1 MLDEFRIETT
11 SVGQYIDK
19 VEKKKI
25 KADQDVQREF
35 CWSNEMIN
43 NLIFS
48 TISKKRIYIPN
59 IILAEQN
66 KEDGTKVTY
75 IVDGGQRTEALRR
88 FIKDGHKIT
97 KSIRNRYVEYQGVK
111 LDEDGN
117 IMLDEYNDPIY
128 EMKEYDLVGKKFVDF
143 PEELKD
149 RLNSCV
155 LSTAIYQDCTQEE
168 TSDLVMLYNSTIAM
182 NVSQKSLTY
191 IGKHANKLKL
201 IKENNR
207 FLIDGTMLNENDKKK
222 GNWQRVIAECVMAM
236 FHFDNW
242 KKNPRDIC
250 SYLNE
255 NATEEEFDSLN
266 DYFNRLIPYSDKA
279 NNIEVAELFVSK
291 DMPVWMMAF
300 KRAEEYCSDYDFGR
314 FLIAFNDM
322 KEIEKNDTTW
332 IELDQDKHTK
342 DKKVML
348 KKVNY
353 IESLLKDFLHIKED
367 DSVENNE
374 VESKVNEV
382 QTEEFEKKVEETIDD
397 TEMETLDFVKKYVD
411 PDITEEDIDCC
422 WDYIN
427 SCVNKTK
434 IIKATSEMLAP
445 ENENSMMAMIAWADK
460 ENKNI
465 ATWLQRFSITHKTMS
480 KMSQKQRFEFMV
492 KNFLK
497 FEVMQ
502 MKVQTA

>member
-48 TISKKRIYIPN
+48 TISKKRIYIPD

-88 FIKDGHKIT
+88 FIKDDHKIT
-97 KSIRNRYVEYQGVK
+97 KSIRNRYVEYQCEK

-117 IMLDEYNDPIY
+117 VMLDEYNDPIY

-168 TSDLVMLYNSTIAM
+168 TSDLVMLYNSTVAM

-191 IGKHANKLKL
+191 IGKYANKLKH

-207 FLIDGTMLNENDKKK
+207 FLIDGTMLNENDKKR
-222 GNWQRVIAECVMAM
+222 GNWQRVIAECAMAM

-255 NATEEEFDSLN
+255 NATEEEFDNLN

-300 KRAEEYCSDYDFGR
+300 KRVEEYCSDYDFGR
-314 FLIAFNDM
+314 FLLAFNDM

-348 KKVNY
+348 KKVDY
-353 IESLLKDFLHIKED
+353 IEALLKDFLHIKED

-374 VESKVNEV
+374 VESKVDEI

-397 TEMETLDFVKKYVD
+397 TEMETLDFVRKYVD
-411 PDITEEDIDCC
+411 PEITDEDVDGY

-427 SCVNKTK
+427 GLARTR
-434 IIKATSEMLAP
+434 IIKENSEMLAP
-445 ENENSMMAMIAWADK
+445 ENENSMMAMLAWSEKDD
-460 ENKNI
+460 KNI
-465 ATWLQRFSITHKTMS
+465 STWLQRFSVSHKTMP
-480 KMSQKQRFEFMV
+480 KMSQRERFEYMK
-492 KNFLK
+492 KNYGK
-497 FEVMQ
+497 FETMQ
-502 MKVQTA
+502 VRMKSA

>member
-88 FIKDGHKIT
+88 FIKDDHKIT
-97 KSIRNRYVEYQGVK
+97 KSIRNRYVEYQCEK

-117 IMLDEYNDPIY
+117 VMLDEYNDPIY

-168 TSDLVMLYNSTIAM
+168 TSDLVMLYNSTVAM

-191 IGKHANKLKL
+191 IGKYANKLKH

-207 FLIDGTMLNENDKKK
+207 FLIDGTMLNENDKKR
-222 GNWQRVIAECVMAM
+222 GNWQRVIAECAMAM

-255 NATEEEFDSLN
+255 NATEEEFDNLN
-266 DYFNRLIPYSDKA
+266 DHFNRLIPYSDKA

-314 FLIAFNDM
+314 FLLAFNDM

-348 KKVNY
+348 KKVDY
-353 IESLLKDFLHIKED
+353 IEALLKDFLHIKED

-374 VESKVNEV
+374 VESKVDEI

-397 TEMETLDFVKKYVD
+397 TEMETLDFVRKYVD
-411 PDITEEDIDCC
+411 PEITDEDVDGY

-427 SCVNKTK
+427 GLVRTR
-434 IIKATSEMLAP
+434 IIKGNSEMLAP
-445 ENENSMMAMIAWADK
+445 ENENSMMAMLAWSEKYD
-460 ENKNI
+460 KNI
-465 ATWLQRFSITHKTMS
+465 STWLQRFSVSHKTMP
-480 KMSQKQRFEFMV
+480 KMSQRERFEYMK
-492 KNFLK
+492 KNYGK
-497 FEVMQ
+497 FETMQ
-502 MKVQTA
+502 VRMKSA

>member
-88 FIKDGHKIT
+88 FIKDDHKIT
-97 KSIRNRYVEYQGVK
+97 KSIRNRYVEYQCEK

-117 IMLDEYNDPIY
+117 VMLDEYNDPIY

-168 TSDLVMLYNSTIAM
+168 TSDLVMLYNSTVAM

-191 IGKHANKLKL
+191 IGKYANKLKH

-207 FLIDGTMLNENDKKK
+207 FLIDGTMLSENDKKR
-222 GNWQRVIAECVMAM
+222 GNWQRVIAECAMAM

-255 NATEEEFDSLN
+255 NATEEEFDNLN

-314 FLIAFNDM
+314 FLLAFNDM

-348 KKVNY
+348 KKIDY

-367 DSVENNE
+367 GSIENNKE
-374 VESKVNEV
+374 ESKVDEI
-382 QTEEFEKKVEETIDD
+382 QTEEFEKKVEETFDD
-397 TEMETLDFVKKYVD
+397 SEMETLDFVRKYVD
-411 PDITEEDIDCC
+411 PEITEEDVDGY

-427 SCVNKTK
+427 GLVRTR
-434 IIKATSEMLAP
+434 IIKGNSEMLAP
-445 ENENSMMAMIAWADK
+445 ENENSMMAMLAWSEKYD
-460 ENKNI
+460 KNI
-465 ATWLQRFSITHKTMS
+465 STWLQRFSVSHKTMP
-480 KMSQKQRFEFMV
+480 KMSQRERFEYMK
-492 KNFLK
+492 KNYEK
-497 FEVMQ
+497 FETMQ
-502 MKVQTA
+502 VRMKSA

>member
-1 MLDEFRIETT
+1 
-11 SVGQYIDK
+11 
-19 VEKKKI
+19 
-25 KADQDVQREF
+25 
-35 CWSNEMIN
+35 
-43 NLIFS
+43 
-48 TISKKRIYIPN
+48 
-59 IILAEQN
+59 
-66 KEDGTKVTY
+66 
-75 IVDGGQRTEALRR
+75 
-88 FIKDGHKIT
+88 
-97 KSIRNRYVEYQGVK
+97 
-111 LDEDGN
+111 
-117 IMLDEYNDPIY
+117 
-128 EMKEYDLVGKKFVDF
+128 
-143 PEELKD
+143 
-149 RLNSCV
+149 
-155 LSTAIYQDCTQEE
+155 
-168 TSDLVMLYNSTIAM
+168 
-182 NVSQKSLTY
+182 
-191 IGKHANKLKL
+191 
-201 IKENNR
+201 
-207 FLIDGTMLNENDKKK
+207 MLNENDKKK
-222 GNWQRVIAECVMAM
+222 GNWQRVIAECAMAM

-374 VESKVNEV
+374 VESKVDEI
-382 QTEEFEKKVEETIDD
+382 QTEEFEKKVEEIIDD
-397 TEMETLDFVKKYVD
+397 TEMETLDFVRKYVD
-411 PDITEEDIDCC
+411 PEITEEDIDGY

-427 SCVNKTK
+427 GLVRTR
-434 IIKATSEMLAP
+434 IIKGNSEMLAP
-445 ENENSMMAMIAWADK
+445 ENENSMMAMLAWSEK
-460 ENKNI
+460 EDKNI
-465 ATWLQRFSITHKTMS
+465 STWLQRFSVSHKTMP
-480 KMSQKQRFEFMV
+480 KMSQRERFEFMK
-492 KNFLK
+492 KNYGK
-497 FEVMQ
+497 FESMQ
-502 MKVQTA
+502 VRMKSA

>member
-43 NLIFS
+43 NLIYS

-59 IILAEQN
+59 IILAELI

-97 KSIRNRYVEYQGVK
+97 KSIRNRYVEYQGIK

-117 IMLDEYNDPIY
+117 QILDEYGDPIY
-128 EMKEYDLVGKKFVDF
+128 EIKEYDLAGKKFDDF

-191 IGKHANKLKL
+191 IGKYANKLKF

-222 GNWQRVIAECVMAM
+222 GNWQRIIAECVMTM

-255 NATEEEFDSLN
+255 NAKEEEFDSLN
-266 DYFNRLIPYSDKA
+266 DYFNRLIPYSNKV

-291 DMPVWMMAF
+291 DIPVWMMAF
-300 KRAEEYCSDYDFGR
+300 KKAEEYCSDYDFGR
-314 FLIAFNDM
+314 FLLAFNDM
-322 KEIEKNDTTW
+322 KEIEANDTTW

-342 DKKVML
+342 DKKVIL
-348 KKVNY
+348 KKVDY

-374 VESKVNEV
+374 VKESKVDEI
-382 QTEEFEKKVEETIDD
+382 QTEEFEKKVEEVLDD
-397 TEMETLDFVKKYVD
+397 SEMETLAFVRKYVN
-411 PDITEEDIDCC
+411 PEITEDDIDDYFEDINT
-422 WDYIN
+422 YVK
-427 SCVNKTK
+427 SK
-434 IIKATSEMLAP
+434 IIDKDSEVISSD
-445 ENENSMMAMIAWADK
+445 NENAIIALIAYTYKHDISMD
-460 ENKNI
+460 
-465 ATWLQRFSITHKTMS
+465 TWLQRYAIGHKTLP
-480 KMSQKQRFEFMV
+480 KDMSQKERFDAMLHSLYLFT
-492 KNFLK
+492 KTQNKL
-497 FEVMQ
+497 Q
-502 MKVQTA
+502 A

>member
-117 IMLDEYNDPIY
+117 VMLDEYNDPIY

-191 IGKHANKLKL
+191 IGKYANKLKL

-207 FLIDGTMLNENDKKK
+207 FLLDGTMLNENDKKK
-222 GNWQRVIAECVMAM
+222 GNWQRVIAECAMAIS
-236 FHFDNW
+236 FFLDR
-242 KKNPRDIC
+242 KSTR
-250 SYLNE
+250 LN
-255 NATEEEFDSLN
+255 S
-266 DYFNRLIPYSDKA
+266 S
-279 NNIEVAELFVSK
+279 
-291 DMPVWMMAF
+291 
-300 KRAEEYCSDYDFGR
+300 
-314 FLIAFNDM
+314 
-322 KEIEKNDTTW
+322 
-332 IELDQDKHTK
+332 H
-342 DKKVML
+342 
-348 KKVNY
+348 
-353 IESLLKDFLHIKED
+353 
-367 DSVENNE
+367 
-374 VESKVNEV
+374 
-382 QTEEFEKKVEETIDD
+382 
-397 TEMETLDFVKKYVD
+397 
-411 PDITEEDIDCC
+411 
-422 WDYIN
+422 
-427 SCVNKTK
+427 
-434 IIKATSEMLAP
+434 
-445 ENENSMMAMIAWADK
+445 
-460 ENKNI
+460 
-465 ATWLQRFSITHKTMS
+465 
-480 KMSQKQRFEFMV
+480 
-492 KNFLK
+492 
-497 FEVMQ
+497 
-502 MKVQTA
+502 

>member
-66 KEDGTKVTY
+66 KEDRTKVTY

-88 FIKDGHKIT
+88 FIKDDHKIT
-97 KSIRNRYVEYQGVK
+97 KSIRNRYVEYQCEK

-117 IMLDEYNDPIY
+117 VMLDEYNDPIY

-168 TSDLVMLYNSTIAM
+168 TSDLVMLYNSTVAM

-191 IGKHANKLKL
+191 IGKYANKLKH

-207 FLIDGTMLNENDKKK
+207 FLIDGTMLSENDKKR
-222 GNWQRVIAECVMAM
+222 GNWQRVIAECAMAM

-255 NATEEEFDSLN
+255 NATEEEFDNLN

-314 FLIAFNDM
+314 FLLAFNDM

-348 KKVNY
+348 KKIDY

-367 DSVENNE
+367 GSIENNKE
-374 VESKVNEV
+374 ESKVDEI
-382 QTEEFEKKVEETIDD
+382 QTEEFEKKVEETFDD
-397 TEMETLDFVKKYVD
+397 SEMETLDFVRKYVD
-411 PDITEEDIDCC
+411 PEITEEDVDGY

-427 SCVNKTK
+427 GLVRTR
-434 IIKATSEMLAP
+434 IIKGNSEMLAP
-445 ENENSMMAMIAWADK
+445 ENENSMMAMLAWSEKYD
-460 ENKNI
+460 KNI
-465 ATWLQRFSITHKTMS
+465 STWLQRFSVSHKTMP
-480 KMSQKQRFEFMV
+480 KMSQRERFEYMK
-492 KNFLK
+492 KNYGK
-497 FEVMQ
+497 FETMQ
-502 MKVQTA
+502 VRMKSA